1 MLLFLSLAKRNE
13 KNLNERRR
21 NAKKGRLLKSIK
33 EEANINENATEEET
47 LQEAIK
53 FIEELETLVQ
63 LKSKYSHA

>member
-33 EEANINENATEEET
+33 EEANINENATEE
-47 LQEAIK
+47 
-53 FIEELETLVQ
+53 
-63 LKSKYSHA
+63 

>member
-63 LKSKYSHA
+63 LKSKHS